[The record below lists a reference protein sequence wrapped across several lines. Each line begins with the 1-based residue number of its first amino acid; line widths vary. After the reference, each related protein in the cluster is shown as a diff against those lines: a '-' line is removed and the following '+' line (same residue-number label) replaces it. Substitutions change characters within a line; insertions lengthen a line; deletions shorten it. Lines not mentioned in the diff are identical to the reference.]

1 MHKMKG
7 ISPKIWPPL
16 QLALGGVVADWASD
30 GNISRGAIAA
40 VLVATIA
47 VGFAYL
53 APIGEVEPSPAPTL
67 VTTNVVGQAKSRAD
81 IERMA
86 GTLMRHETL
95 ADSGDTSRRT
105 SKPRAR
111 AKQAAAASD
120 ASPTGA

>member
-16 QLALGGVVADWASD
+16 QLAIGGVVADWASD

-53 APIGEVEPSPAPTL
+53 APIGEVEPSPASTL

-86 GTLMRHETL
+86 GTL